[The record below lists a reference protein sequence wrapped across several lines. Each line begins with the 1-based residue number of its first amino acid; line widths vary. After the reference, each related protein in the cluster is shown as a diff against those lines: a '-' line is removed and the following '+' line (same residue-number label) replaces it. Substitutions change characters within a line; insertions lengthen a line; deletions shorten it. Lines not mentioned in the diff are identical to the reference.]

1 MNPYSNMGYPIN
13 TPVRPIQT
21 PQNSYM
27 NISPQMQYQQPLPQP
42 VQYNG
47 LRVGMLP
54 ALMKSEPLWSI

>member
-1 MNPYSNMGYPIN
+1 MNPYSNTGYPIN

-42 VQYNG
+42 VQS
-47 LRVGMLP
+47 LLLSMQKEKQLVL
-54 ALMKSEPLWSI
+54 

>member
-47 LRVGMLP
+47 LKGRYCYLR
-54 ALMKSEPLWSI
+54 